1 MSRYIQFDFVIDL
14 EILLN
19 NKSWYKPQMKKLLS
33 ASIAMG
39 TIALFAFAI
48 ISENT
53 YESNVYAAPTNIPQE
68 NQQGQNISDGI
79 KVEFGV
85 PSKVY
90 ATELTPVKIK
100 VTDDKSGAN
109 LSHVDWAIVV
119 KDPHGNVVYK
129 TTTGHSHMGIMDF
142 NVAFPMGG
150 ENIVSLTS
158 SSIGSKMMGMDVPL
172 MARTH
177 TMSSGDLMTFEK
189 DAENNFGSRTFEYPV
204 YVLPQKQTRVLDGS
218 EKGTTVNVELA
229 TSSNEIIAG
238 QPTTLLLTV
247 TQPNGDMLTHPD
259 ALVSVRKGTYKVS
272 SSAEAGDPMMPMN
285 GAYHG
290 HVGQMSYTATFPS
303 AGNYVVNVDLNSLP
317 VSNYQFG
324 HTSARFNILVSDST
338 GGETATVKTVANHIN
353 ILGLESPFY
362 SPNGDN
368 VKSGTTLTFDNV
380 DGNFHTVTSGTPES
394 GPDGKFD
401 SSLLASG
408 KSFDVKLDKP
418 GTYNYFCTIHTT
430 MRGTVTVS

>member
-1 MSRYIQFDFVIDL
+1 MRDL

-19 NKSWYKPQMKKLLS
+19 NNKYHKPQMKKLLS
-33 ASIAMG
+33 SAITMS
-39 TIALFAFAI
+39 TIALIAFVV
-48 ISENT
+48 ISENV
-53 YESNVYAAPTNIPQE
+53 YESNVYAAPTSTPQE
-68 NQQGQNISDGI
+68 NQQGQETSDGI

-100 VTDDKSGAN
+100 VTDANSGAN
-109 LSHVDWAIVV
+109 LSHVDWAIIV

-129 TTTGHSHMGIMDF
+129 TTTGHSHVGIMDF

-150 ENIVSLTS
+150 ENTVSLTS

-177 TMSSGDLMTFEK
+177 TMTSGSPMTFEK
-189 DAENNFGSRTFEYPV
+189 DSENNFGARTFEFPV
-204 YVLPQKQTRVLDGS
+204 YVLPQKQTQILDGS
-218 EKGTTVNVELA
+218 EKGTKVNVELA
-229 TSSNEIIAG
+229 TLSNEIVAG

-247 TQPNGDMLTHPD
+247 TQTNGEMLTHPD
-259 ALVSVRKGTYKVS
+259 ALVSVRKGNYRLS

-303 AGNYVVNVDLNSLP
+303 AGNYVINVDLNSLP

-324 HTSARFNILVSDST
+324 HASARFNVLVSDSV
-338 GGETATVKTVANHIN
+338 GETASTMKTVANHVDV
-353 ILGLESPFY
+353 LGLESPFY
-362 SPNGDN
+362 SPNN
-368 VKSGTTLTFDNV
+368 ISVKSGTTLTFDNV

-401 SSLLASG
+401 SGLLASG

-430 MRGTVTVS
+430 MRGTVAVS

>member
-1 MSRYIQFDFVIDL
+1 
-14 EILLN
+14 
-19 NKSWYKPQMKKLLS
+19 MKKLLS
-33 ASIAMG
+33 ATITMS
-39 TIALFAFAI
+39 TIALIAFVV
-48 ISENT
+48 ISENV
-53 YESNVYAAPTNIPQE
+53 YESNVYAAPITIPQE
-68 NQQGQNISDGI
+68 NQQGQETSDGI
-79 KVEFGV
+79 KVEFEV

-100 VTDDKSGAN
+100 VTDANSGAN

-129 TTTGHSHMGIMDF
+129 TTTGHSHVGIMDF
-142 NVAFPMGG
+142 NVAFPIGG
-150 ENIVSLTS
+150 ENTVSLTS

-177 TMSSGDLMTFEK
+177 TMSSGSPMTFEK
-189 DAENNFGSRTFEYPV
+189 DSENNFGSRTFEYPV
-204 YVLPQKQTRVLDGS
+204 YVLPQKQTRILDGS
-218 EKGTTVNVELA
+218 EKGTKVNVELA

-247 TQPNGDMLTHPD
+247 TQPNGEMLTHPD
-259 ALVSVRKGTYKVS
+259 ALVSVRKGTYRVS

-290 HVGQMSYTATFPS
+290 HVGQMSYTAAFPS

-324 HTSARFNILVSDST
+324 HASARFNVLVSDSS
-338 GGETATVKTVANHIN
+338 GETATTVKTAANHVN

-362 SPNGDN
+362 SPNGIN
-368 VKSGTTLTFDNV
+368 VKAGTTLTFDNT
-380 DGNFHTVTSGTPES
+380 DGNFHTVTSGTPEF

>member
-1 MSRYIQFDFVIDL
+1 MIDL
-14 EILLN
+14 EIPLN
-19 NKSWYKPQMKKLLS
+19 NNRRQKPQMKKLLS
-33 ASIAMG
+33 ATIAMS
-39 TIALFAFAI
+39 TIALIAFVV
-48 ISENT
+48 ISENV

-68 NQQGQNISDGI
+68 NQQGQTTSDGI

-90 ATELTPVKIK
+90 ATELTPVTIK
-100 VTDDKSGAN
+100 VTDANSGAN

-119 KDPHGNVVYK
+119 KDSHGNVVYK
-129 TTTGHSHMGIMDF
+129 TTTAHSHVGIMDF
-142 NVAFPMGG
+142 NVAFPIGG
-150 ENIVSLTS
+150 ENTVSLTS

-177 TMSSGDLMTFEK
+177 TMTSGSPMTFEK
-189 DAENNFGSRTFEYPV
+189 DSENNFGSRTFEYPV
-204 YVLPQKQTRVLDGS
+204 YVLPQKQTRILDGS
-218 EKGTTVNVELA
+218 EKGTKVNVELS

-238 QPTTLLLTV
+238 QPATLILTV
-247 TQPNGDMLTHPD
+247 TQPNGEMLTHPD
-259 ALVSVRKGTYKVS
+259 ALISVRRGSYMLS
-272 SSAEAGDPMMPMN
+272 NSAEPGDPMMPMN

-290 HVGQMSYTATFPS
+290 HLGQMSYTATFPS
-303 AGNYVVNVDLNSLP
+303 AGNYIVNVDLSSLP

-324 HTSARFNILVSDST
+324 HTSARFNILVSDSV
-338 GGETATVKTVANHIN
+338 GDTAGTLKTAENHIN

-362 SPNGDN
+362 SPNGIN
-368 VKSGTTLTFDNV
+368 VKAGTTLTFDNT
-380 DGNFHTVTSGTPES
+380 DGNFHTVTSGTAES

-408 KSFDVKLDKP
+408 QSFDVKLDKP